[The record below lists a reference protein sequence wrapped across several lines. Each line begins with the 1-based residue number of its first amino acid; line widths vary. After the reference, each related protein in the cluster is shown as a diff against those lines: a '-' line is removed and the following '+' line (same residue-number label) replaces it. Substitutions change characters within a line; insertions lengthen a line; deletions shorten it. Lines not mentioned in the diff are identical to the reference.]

1 MSTVGSLS
9 VSIVRLSASH
19 RQISKGTNARQSNF
33 VLVHAEPQMCKQFAF
48 YRVYFNCVKKG
59 ANIFQPFLNANGADH
74 RHLFFYSFRSG
85 VQMSGVKGE
94 CSGKRGVGLFNA
106 DENAVVVFMAVLAV

>member
-1 MSTVGSLS
+1 MSTVESLF
-9 VSIVRLSASH
+9 VSIVSPVCFA
-19 RQISKGTNARQSNF
+19 QANF
-33 VLVHAEPQMCKQFAF
+33 EGNECTAEQLRIGSCRTTDVQTIRVLRCLLYLHKE
-48 YRVYFNCVKKG
+48 G

-85 VQMSGVKGE
+85 VQMSGVRGE

-106 DENAVVVFMAVLAV
+106 DENGVVVCMAVLAV